1 MCAGKKG
8 KKGIN
13 HKKGYKRDIKAKK
26 RKEDR
31 MLLKKS
37 YFIHSF

>member
-26 RKEDR
+26 E
-31 MLLKKS
+31 KKTEC
-37 YFIHSF
+37 F